1 MITYLFL
8 ESTKRCFIVRF
19 RRWFN
24 VDNLTLFR
32 RWLSFQRWY
41 KDFIY
46 LNIMT
51 WEQICFQS
59 QPKINVVSTINFI
72 DESTFTNRPWLNVD
86 VTLTDVATLFQYTST
101 LNQRCVFGGLSY
113 LYPSVFPFF
122 GLTYILLKTS
132 IIGFSWFCCICV
144 YIFVNISYL
153 VVSI

>member
-46 LNIMT
+46 SSIMRHENKIVFSLN
-51 WEQICFQS
+51 
-59 QPKINVVSTINFI
+59 PKS
-72 DESTFTNRPWLNVD
+72 
-86 VTLTDVATLFQYTST
+86 TLFQRRILSMKQRSQIDLEST
-101 LNQRCVFGGLSY
+101 WMSRWRMSRRYFNIHQRWINVTCFLGCSTCT
-113 LYPSVFPFF
+113 PSVFPFI
-122 GLTYILLKTS
+122 GLKYILPKTS
-132 IIGFSWFCCICV
+132 FKGFSWFCCICV

-153 VVSI
+153 VV

>member
-19 RRWFN
+19 RRWFD

-46 LNIMT
+46 LSIMT

-72 DESTFTNRPWLNVD
+72 DESTFTNRPWRWRMSRRYFNIHQRWINV
-86 VTLTDVATLFQYTST
+86 VCLLGCST
-101 LNQRCVFGGLSY
+101 CT
-113 LYPSVFPFF
+113 PSVFPFF
-122 GLTYILLKTS
+122 GLKYILPKTS
-132 IIGFSWFCCICV
+132 FKGFSWFCCICV
-144 YIFVNISYL
+144 YVFVNISYL